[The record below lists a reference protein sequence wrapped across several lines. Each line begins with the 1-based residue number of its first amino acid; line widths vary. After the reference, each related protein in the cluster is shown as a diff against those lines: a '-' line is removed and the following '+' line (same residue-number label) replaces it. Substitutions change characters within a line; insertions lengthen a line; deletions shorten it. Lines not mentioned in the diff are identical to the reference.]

1 VKHDIEEDL
10 RFFHPKERL
19 KKDEVSGTADGKE
32 FRYALYDTE
41 KKGLC
46 NIDFSTPLEISN
58 AKAQML

>member
-41 KKGLC
+41 KNGLC

>member
-1 VKHDIEEDL
+1 LE
-10 RFFHPKERL
+10 
-19 KKDEVSGTADGKE
+19 KDEMPGTANGQE

-41 KKGLC
+41 KNGLC